1 MTYQNKVCI
10 ISGATD
16 GIGKEAAVNLAEM
29 GFTLG
34 LVGRNPKKI
43 DSTLSEIQTKTD
55 NENIKFFQA
64 DLSIISEV
72 QRLADEIQSTYDK
85 INVLLNNAGA
95 YFSDF
100 GKTVEGFENT
110 FALNHLS
117 YFQLTDLPDL

>member
-1 MTYQNKVCI
+1 MTHQDEVCI

-110 FALNHLS
+110 FA
-117 YFQLTDLPDL
+117 